1 MSPLKLRRELPN
13 KSLMLVTAE
22 TSACSRSLHARPERP
37 VGSTAKQASTAPK
50 SASRSAITMEHHV
63 CSGFTT
69 FPEGHEAQGP
79 DPAES

>member
-1 MSPLKLRRELPN
+1 MSPLKEESENREL
-13 KSLMLVTAE
+13 MWVTAE
-22 TSACSRSLHARPERP
+22 TLACSRSLHARPERP
-37 VGSTAKQASTAPK
+37 VESTAKQAATAPK
-50 SASRSAITMEHHV
+50 SASRSVNTMEHHV